1 MLEELARVL
10 LRRRVLV
17 LVLAVATVGLA
28 GVFGAGVVAK
38 LRSGGF
44 QDPAASSTRAEAALR
59 DVFHTGEP
67 NLVLLVTAGSGTVDQ
82 AKEVSGG
89 LELTRR
95 LAAEPGI
102 SEVQSYWTT
111 RAAPLRS
118 NDGRQAL
125 VLARIAGDDDATQK
139 RAERLATSFE
149 RDDSGMR
156 VQVGGQARVFGEV
169 SDQVERDLTRAEAIA
184 VPITLLLLV
193 LVFSSAVAG
202 ALPLAV
208 GGLAIVGTLL
218 VLRLLAGLTDVS
230 VYALNLTTALG
241 LGLAIDYSMFIV
253 SRYRE
258 ELRAGQEP
266 AEALVTTMRTAGRT
280 VLFSAAT
287 VAVALVALLV
297 FPLYFLR
304 SFGYA
309 GIAVVALAA
318 VGALVVLP
326 ALLAV
331 LGRRI
336 DSLRL
341 PFGRRARAAAPVA
354 SGGGSAGGPGGVGAA
369 ATAGPGGGG
378 AGGPRGGGAGGPRG
392 GGAGGPRGGGAGGP
406 GGPAHLDRPAGPA
419 GVTDPGAGT
428 GAWHRIA
435 TAVMRRPVPIA
446 TAVVAVLLVL
456 GAPFLGARFGLPDD
470 RVLPA
475 SATSRQ
481 VADAIRAD
489 FTARDADA
497 LQVVATGIGAPGGR
511 ALEIDAYAASLSRL
525 DGVAHVDAMTG
536 AYAHGHKVEA
546 ETPRAGGTSAQ
557 GGGAVAGGAQ
567 AGPFLAAGA
576 TWLRVVPTVE
586 AYSSAGES
594 LVERVRALPAPF
606 AVEVGGPSAQ
616 LVDTKAAI
624 SDRLP
629 MAVAVIAGATLLLLF
644 LMTGSLVIPFKAL
657 ILNLLSLSAVYG
669 AMVFVFQEGH
679 LSGLLGFTPTGTID
693 TSMPVLLS
701 CIAFGLSMDYEV
713 FLLSRIKEEY
723 DRTGDTVSSVAA
735 GLERSGRIVTTLAA
749 LLAIVFVAF
758 ATSQVTFLKLFGI
771 GSALAIVVD
780 ATLIRALLV
789 PAFMRLAG
797 RANWWAPRPLRLLH
811 DRIGL
816 REDVPRRVPEVTR
829 T

>member
-1 MLEELARVL
+1 MLERLARSL

-17 LVLAVATVGLA
+17 LVVAVAVVGLA
-28 GVFGAGVVAK
+28 GVLGAGVVSK

-44 QDPAASSTRAEAALR
+44 EDPAASSTKAEGALR
-59 DVFHTGEP
+59 DTFHTGEP
-67 NLVLLVTAGSGTVDQ
+67 NLVLLVTADHGTVDQ
-82 AKEVSGG
+82 ADLANGG

-95 LAAEPGI
+95 LSAERDV

-118 NDGRQAL
+118 VDGRQAL

-139 RAERLATSFE
+139 RAEQLATDFD
-149 RDDSGMR
+149 RDQGGMR

-169 SDQVERDLTRAEAIA
+169 SDQVERDLTRAEMIA
-184 VPITLLLLV
+184 VPITLVLLV
-193 LVFSSAVAG
+193 VVFSSAVAG
-202 ALPLAV
+202 VLP
-208 GGLAIVGTLL
+208 
-218 VLRLLAGLTDVS
+218 LLAGLTDVS

-258 ELRAGQEP
+258 ELRAGREP
-266 AEALVTTMRTAGRT
+266 PDALVTTMRTAGRT

-341 PFGRRARAAAPVA
+341 PFGRRRAARRAAAQAAAGPGA
-354 SGGGSAGGPGGVGAA
+354 GSAGSGS
-369 ATAGPGGGG
+369 
-378 AGGPRGGGAGGPRG
+378 
-392 GGAGGPRGGGAGGP
+392 
-406 GGPAHLDRPAGPA
+406 
-419 GVTDPGAGT
+419 

-435 TAVMRRPVPIA
+435 MAVMRRPVPIA
-446 TAVVAVLLVL
+446 LAVVAVLLVL
-456 GAPFLGARFGLPDD
+456 GAPFLGVRFGLPDD

-475 SATSRQ
+475 SASSRQ
-481 VADAIRAD
+481 VADAIRND
-489 FTARDADA
+489 FTARDASA
-497 LQVVATGIGAPGGR
+497 LQVVATDAGAPATR
-511 ALEIDAYAASLSRL
+511 AAEIDRYAASLSGL
-525 DGVAHVDAMTG
+525 AGVARVDAMTG
-536 AYAHGHKVEA
+536 SY
-546 ETPRAGGTSAQ
+546 AGGDKLQATRGRATTGAAARASA
-557 GGGAVAGGAQ
+557 AQ
-567 AGPFLAAGA
+567 AADRFVARGA

-586 AYSSAGES
+586 AYSSAGEN
-594 LVERVRALPAPF
+594 LVDRVRALPAPF
-606 AVEVGGPSAQ
+606 GVEVGGPSAQ

-644 LMTGSLVIPFKAL
+644 LMTGSLVIPIKAL

-669 AMVFVFQEGH
+669 AMVFIFQDGH
-679 LSGLLGFTPTGTID
+679 LSGLLDFTSTGTID

-723 DRTGDTVSSVAA
+723 DRSGDTISSVAT

-749 LLAIVFVAF
+749 LLAIVFIAF

-816 REDVPRRVPEVTR
+816 REDVPRRVAEVTR

>member
-1 MLEELARVL
+1 MLDWLARSL

-17 LVLAVATVGLA
+17 LVAAVAVVGAA
-28 GVFGAGVVAK
+28 GVLGAGVVSK

-44 QDPAASSTRAEAALR
+44 EDPAASSTRAQAALR
-59 DVFHTGEP
+59 DSFHTGEP
-67 NLVLLVTAGSGTVDQ
+67 NLVLLVTADGGTVDRGDV
-82 AKEVSGG
+82 AGGG
-89 LELTRR
+89 LQLTRR
-95 LAAEPGI
+95 LAAERDV

-111 RAAPLRS
+111 KAPALRS
-118 NDGRQAL
+118 VDGRQAL

-139 RAERLATSFE
+139 RAEQLATTFE
-149 RDDSGMR
+149 GDRGSMR
-156 VQVGGQARVFGEV
+156 VQVGGQARVFGQV
-169 SDQVERDLTRAEAIA
+169 SDQVERDLTRAEGIA

-193 LVFSSAVAG
+193 VVFSSAVAG

-208 GGLAIVGTLL
+208 GGFAIVGTLL
-218 VLRLLAGLTDVS
+218 VLRLLASLTDVS

-266 AEALVTTMRTAGRT
+266 ADALVTTMRTAGRT

-341 PFGRRARAAAPVA
+341 PFGRRPAARAA
-354 SGGGSAGGPGGVGAA
+354 GSAQAPE
-369 ATAGPGGGG
+369 AGS
-378 AGGPRGGGAGGPRG
+378 
-392 GGAGGPRGGGAGGP
+392 
-406 GGPAHLDRPAGPA
+406 
-419 GVTDPGAGT
+419 

-435 TAVMRRPVPIA
+435 MAVMRRPVPIA

-456 GAPFLGARFGLPDD
+456 GAPFLGVRFGLPDD
-470 RVLPA
+470 RVLPTSA
-475 SATSRQ
+475 SSRQ
-481 VADAIRAD
+481 VADAIRDD

-497 LQVVATGIGAPGGR
+497 LQVVATGTGAPAAR
-511 ALEIDAYAASLSRL
+511 AAEIDGYASSLSGL
-525 DGVAHVDAMTG
+525 PGVARVDAMTG
-536 AYAHGHKVEA
+536 SYAGGHKLA
-546 ETPRAGGTSAQ
+546 SRPQATAQAPASAPARASVSTA
-557 GGGAVAGGAQ
+557 ARAAGAQ
-567 AGPFLAAGA
+567 AGGRFVAGSA

-586 AYSSAGES
+586 AYSSAGEN

-606 AVEVGGPSAQ
+606 AVDVGGPSAQ

-629 MAVAVIAGATLLLLF
+629 LAVAIIAGATLLLLF
-644 LMTGSLVIPFKAL
+644 LMTGSLVIPIKAL
-657 ILNLLSLSAVYG
+657 VLNLLSLSAVYG
-669 AMVFVFQEGH
+669 AMVFVFQDGH
-679 LSGLLGFTPTGTID
+679 LSGLLGFTSTGTID

-723 DRTGDTVSSVAA
+723 DRTGDTVSSVAT

-749 LLAIVFVAF
+749 LLAIVFIAF

>member
-1 MLEELARVL
+1 MLDWLARSL

-17 LVLAVATVGLA
+17 LVAAVAVVGAA
-28 GVFGAGVVAK
+28 GVLGAGVVSK

-44 QDPAASSTRAEAALR
+44 EDPAASSTRAQAALR
-59 DVFHTGEP
+59 DSFHTGEP
-67 NLVLLVTAGSGTVDQ
+67 NLVLLVTADGGTVDRGDV
-82 AKEVSGG
+82 AGGG
-89 LELTRR
+89 LQLTRR
-95 LAAEPGI
+95 LAAERDV

-111 RAAPLRS
+111 KAPALRS
-118 NDGRQAL
+118 VDGRQAL

-139 RAERLATSFE
+139 RAEQLATTFE
-149 RDDSGMR
+149 GDRGSMR
-156 VQVGGQARVFGEV
+156 VRVGGQARVFGQV
-169 SDQVERDLTRAEAIA
+169 SDQVERDLTRAEGIA

-193 LVFSSAVAG
+193 VVFSSAVAG

-208 GGLAIVGTLL
+208 GGFAIVGTLL
-218 VLRLLAGLTDVS
+218 VLRLLASLTDVS

-266 AEALVTTMRTAGRT
+266 ADALVTTMRTAGRT

-341 PFGRRARAAAPVA
+341 PFGRPAARPAATPQRAAAPA
-354 SGGGSAGGPGGVGAA
+354 AGADRTV
-369 ATAGPGGGG
+369 
-378 AGGPRGGGAGGPRG
+378 
-392 GGAGGPRGGGAGGP
+392 
-406 GGPAHLDRPAGPA
+406 RPAGSAQAPEA
-419 GVTDPGAGT
+419 GS

-435 TAVMRRPVPIA
+435 MAVMRRPVPIA

-456 GAPFLGARFGLPDD
+456 GAPFLGVRFGLPDD
-470 RVLPA
+470 RVLPTSA
-475 SATSRQ
+475 SSRQ
-481 VADAIRAD
+481 VADAIRGD

-497 LQVVATGIGAPGGR
+497 LQVVATGTGAP
-511 ALEIDAYAASLSRL
+511 AAVAAEIDGYASSLSGL
-525 DGVAHVDAMTG
+525 PGVARVDAMTG
-536 AYAHGHKVEA
+536 SYAGGHKLA
-546 ETPRAGGTSAQ
+546 SRPQATAQAPASTPAPASAPAQ
-557 GGGAVAGGAQ
+557 APASAPVPAAGAQ
-567 AGPFLAAGA
+567 AGGRFVAGSA

-586 AYSSAGES
+586 AYSSAGEN

-606 AVEVGGPSAQ
+606 AVDVGGPSAQ

-629 MAVAVIAGATLLLLF
+629 LAVAIIAGATLLLLF
-644 LMTGSLVIPFKAL
+644 LMTGSLVIPIKAL
-657 ILNLLSLSAVYG
+657 VLNLLSLSAVYG
-669 AMVFVFQEGH
+669 AMVFVFQDGH
-679 LSGLLGFTPTGTID
+679 LSGLLGFTSTGTID

-723 DRTGDTVSSVAA
+723 DRTGDTVSSVAI

-749 LLAIVFVAF
+749 LLAIVFIAF

-816 REDVPRRVPEVTR
+816 REDVPRRVPEVIR

>member
-1 MLEELARVL
+1 MLERLARLL
-10 LRRRVLV
+10 LRRRLLV
-17 LVLAVATVGLA
+17 LVAAIAVVGLA
-28 GVFGAGVVAK
+28 GVFGSGVVDK

-44 QDPAASSTRAEAALR
+44 EDPAASSTRAREALA

-67 NLVLLVTAGSGTVDQ
+67 NLVLLATANHGTVDQ
-82 AKEVSGG
+82 AAATSRG

-95 LAAEPGI
+95 LAAERDVT
-102 SEVQSYWTT
+102 EVQSYWT
-111 RAAPLRS
+111 AKAPPLRS

-125 VLARIAGDDDATQK
+125 VLARITGDDDAIEQ
-139 RAERLATSFE
+139 RAGQLASAFD
-149 RDDSGMR
+149 RDGGALR
-156 VQVGGQARVFGEV
+156 VQLGGQARVYSQV
-169 SDQVERDLTRAEAIA
+169 SDQVERDLARAEGIA
-184 VPITLLLLV
+184 VPITLVLLV
-193 LVFSSAVAG
+193 VVFSSAVAG

-218 VLRLLAGLTDVS
+218 VLRLLAALTDVS

-241 LGLAIDYSMFIV
+241 LGLAVDYSMFMV

-258 ELRAGQEP
+258 ELRGGLEP
-266 AEALVTTMRTAGRT
+266 AEALVATMRTAGRT

-287 VAVALVALLV
+287 VAVALLALLV

-318 VGALVVLP
+318 LGAVVVLP

-341 PFGRRARAAAPVA
+341 PLGRRRP
-354 SGGGSAGGPGGVGAA
+354 
-369 ATAGPGGGG
+369 
-378 AGGPRGGGAGGPRG
+378 
-392 GGAGGPRGGGAGGP
+392 
-406 GGPAHLDRPAGPA
+406 PAE
-419 GVTDPGAGT
+419 VGT

-435 TAVMRRPVPIA
+435 MAVMRRPLPIA
-446 TAVVAVLLVL
+446 LAVVAILLVL
-456 GAPFLGARFGLPDD
+456 GAPFLGVRFGLPDD

-481 VADAIRAD
+481 VADAIRSD

-497 LQVVATGIGAPGGR
+497 LQVVASNSGDPTRRTG
-511 ALEIDAYAASLSRL
+511 EIATYATALSRL
-525 DGVAHVDAMTG
+525 DGVARVDALTGTYAAGHEVAPAGPGSGEGTGPAGQGATG
-536 AYAHGHKVEA
+536 AAGA
-546 ETPRAGGTSAQ
+546 GTPAAIR
-557 GGGAVAGGAQ
+557 GAT
-567 AGPFLAAGA
+567 PAAGAAASARFATSDA

-586 AYSSAGES
+586 AYSGAGER
-594 LVERVRALPAPF
+594 LVEQVRALPAPF
-606 AVEVGGPSAQ
+606 AVEVGGHSAQ

-624 SDRLP
+624 GDRLP
-629 MAVAVIAGATLLLLF
+629 LAVAIIAVATLVLLF
-644 LMTGSLVIPFKAL
+644 LMTGSVVIPVKAL

-713 FLLSRIKEEY
+713 FLLSRIKEEH
-723 DRTGDTVSSVAA
+723 DRSGDTVSSVAI

-749 LLAIVFVAF
+749 LLAIVFAAF

-771 GSALAIVVD
+771 GAALAIVVD

-811 DRIGL
+811 DRVGL
-816 REDVPRRVPEVTR
+816 REDVPRRIPEVTR

>member
-1 MLEELARVL
+1 M
-10 LRRRVLV
+10 
-17 LVLAVATVGLA
+17 
-28 GVFGAGVVAK
+28 
-38 LRSGGF
+38 
-44 QDPAASSTRAEAALR
+44 
-59 DVFHTGEP
+59 
-67 NLVLLVTAGSGTVDQ
+67 
-82 AKEVSGG
+82 
-89 LELTRR
+89 
-95 LAAEPGI
+95 
-102 SEVQSYWTT
+102 
-111 RAAPLRS
+111 
-118 NDGRQAL
+118 
-125 VLARIAGDDDATQK
+125 AGDDDATQK
-139 RAERLATSFE
+139 RAEQLATTFE
-149 RDDSGMR
+149 GDRGSMR
-156 VQVGGQARVFGEV
+156 VRVGGQARVFGQV
-169 SDQVERDLTRAEAIA
+169 SDQVERDLTRAEGIA

-193 LVFSSAVAG
+193 VVVFSSAVAG

-208 GGLAIVGTLL
+208 GGFAIVGTLL
-218 VLRLLAGLTDVS
+218 VLRLLASLTDVS

-266 AEALVTTMRTAGRT
+266 ADALVTTMRTAGRT

-341 PFGRRARAAAPVA
+341 PFGRPAARPAATPQRAAAPA
-354 SGGGSAGGPGGVGAA
+354 AGADRTV
-369 ATAGPGGGG
+369 
-378 AGGPRGGGAGGPRG
+378 
-392 GGAGGPRGGGAGGP
+392 
-406 GGPAHLDRPAGPA
+406 RPAGSAQAPEA
-419 GVTDPGAGT
+419 GS

-435 TAVMRRPVPIA
+435 MAVMRRPVPIA

-456 GAPFLGARFGLPDD
+456 GAPFLGVRFGLPDD
-470 RVLPA
+470 RVLPTSA
-475 SATSRQ
+475 SSRQ
-481 VADAIRAD
+481 VADAIRGD

-497 LQVVATGIGAPGGR
+497 LQVVATGTGAP
-511 ALEIDAYAASLSRL
+511 AAVAAEIDGYASSLSGL
-525 DGVAHVDAMTG
+525 PGVARVDAMTG
-536 AYAHGHKVEA
+536 SYAGGHKLA
-546 ETPRAGGTSAQ
+546 SRPQATAQAPASTPAPASAPAQ
-557 GGGAVAGGAQ
+557 APASAPVPAAGAQ
-567 AGPFLAAGA
+567 AGGRFVAGSA

-586 AYSSAGES
+586 AYSSAGEN

-606 AVEVGGPSAQ
+606 AVDVGGPSAQ

-629 MAVAVIAGATLLLLF
+629 LAVAIIAGATLLLLF
-644 LMTGSLVIPFKAL
+644 LMTGSLVIPIKAL
-657 ILNLLSLSAVYG
+657 VLNLLSLSAVYG
-669 AMVFVFQEGH
+669 AMVFVFQDGH
-679 LSGLLGFTPTGTID
+679 LSGLLGFTSTGTID

-723 DRTGDTVSSVAA
+723 DRTGDTVSSVAT

-749 LLAIVFVAF
+749 LLAIVFIAF

-816 REDVPRRVPEVTR
+816 REDVPRRVPEVIR